1 VLVLQGYAATKLR
14 CSGKYYT
21 YLIRKWFLVMMQK
34 NY

>member
-1 VLVLQGYAATKLR
+1 VLVLQGNAEGKLR
-14 CSGKYYT
+14 CGGKYCS